1 MQNHDQLPYYIK
13 KAVDLDLLGIQEGKI
28 NSVNDT
34 AIKSVMGTVRIV
46 EKLQPSTIADRDETI
61 TQESIVLSRV

>member
-13 KAVDLDLLGIQEGKI
+13 KAVDLDLLGLQDGKI

-34 AIKSVMGTVRIV
+34 AINGIKVHPIRSMSFPV
-46 EKLQPSTIADRDETI
+46 DH
-61 TQESIVLSRV
+61 TQ